1 MAILQKI
8 HLSGGMFQDGAG
20 NPNSNGYLILTLS
33 HDSNVQV
40 LGGPTGVQVY
50 AGVPIKVR
58 LDNNGNILPNQIW
71 PNSLLTPSGSYYLAK
86 LYNNSGLE
94 IWSAPQQ
101 WALNISSG
109 DAGTIVPE
117 IPED

>member
-1 MAILQKI
+1 MAILQQI
-8 HLSGGMFQDGAG
+8 SLSGGHFQDGAG
-20 NPNSNGYLILTLS
+20 NLNSNGYLILTLS
-33 HDSNVQV
+33 HDSNIQV

-50 AGVPIKVR
+50 AGIPIKVR
-58 LDNNGNILPNQIW
+58 LDNNGNIVPNQIW

-94 IWSAPQQ
+94 IWMAPQQ
-101 WALNISSG
+101 WALTTSSG
-109 DAGTIVPE
+109 DVGTEVPG